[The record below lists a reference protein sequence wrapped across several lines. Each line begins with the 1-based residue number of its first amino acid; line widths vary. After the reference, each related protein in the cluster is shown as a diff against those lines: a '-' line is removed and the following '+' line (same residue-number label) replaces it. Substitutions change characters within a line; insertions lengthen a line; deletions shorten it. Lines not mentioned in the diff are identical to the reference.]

1 MYKEKCT
8 NCVQSELCNLKTQ
21 CYCLMQCTHTLQ
33 PIGIEMGCIETPYS
47 NDAVGRAMTAKVQ
60 VAVSL
65 NKFKSYIIVTS
76 LQIA

>member
-1 MYKEKCT
+1 
-8 NCVQSELCNLKTQ
+8 
-21 CYCLMQCTHTLQ
+21 MQCTHTLQ